1 MEVIKMQTNNFW
13 KGEVGVRGLVE
24 DQAQTYNVSLYVK
37 GGRVKDYSCSC
48 AEGNSYKG
56 MCAHGK
62 ALFAYYEDYA
72 KRAGQPPVHT
82 SQEVHTMIREYTN
95 RQVSRI
101 MAAEEA
107 EKADLV
113 PVLLLSARRV

>member
-1 MEVIKMQTNNFW
+1 M
-13 KGEVGVRGLVE
+13 
-24 DQAQTYNVSLYVK
+24 
-37 GGRVKDYSCSC
+37 KDYSCSC

-56 MCAHGK
+56 MCAHGE

-72 KRAGQPPVHT
+72 ERSRVKASGPHT

-113 PVLLLSARRV
+113 PVLPIVRPAGAARSSRWAGTGIIW